1 MAFDT
6 TTPPQT
12 LPSKAD
18 IQRWLQLCVAE
29 SSHIKA
35 EEVDVTLPF
44 SYYGLDSVASLCI
57 SGELELWLGRE
68 LPQTLT
74 WDYPNIEEL
83 SAFLAQDFVE
93 ESGTGREGG

>member
-1 MAFDT
+1 MASDPKP
-6 TTPPQT
+6 PPQT

-18 IQRWLQLCVAE
+18 IQCWLQLCIAE
-29 SSHIKA
+29 SIHIGA

-57 SGELELWLGRE
+57 SGELEIWLGRE
-68 LPQTLT
+68 LPQTLI

-83 SAFLAQDFVE
+83 SAFLAKL
-93 ESGTGREGG
+93 R